1 MGAFINL
8 LIEGRLYAQIFGI
21 LMILIMMYAERST
34 PEKIPLWTFV
44 FMALPILGTLAY
56 LMIGQTFYAEHT
68 FKIKGVSDK
77 ALAKAEKFD
86 EYLIES
92 DITTLDEDTTKVIR
106 AIKSVGGSVYSNNN
120 DIQLFTDGNDFFEKM
135 FEDIRN
141 AKHFI
146 HLEYF
151 ILRNDQL
158 GNELMELITEKAHEG
173 LDVRLV
179 IDYLG
184 IKQKELMEP
193 IHEFRAAGGK
203 FTTFHR
209 MATVLLSPKKNN
221 RNHRKLTIIDGDI
234 AYCGGYNI
242 GDEYLGKGEFGNWRD
257 SGVRIRGGGCIPI
270 NIRFLKDWNYAYR
283 KSTENID
290 MEKMFRKSMF
300 TPYGEE
306 RMQLVSGGPDIAWK
320 NPVRLQYL
328 EMIRVAKRKIW
339 IHTPYLIPN
348 DSLVDGLLLAAASGV
363 DVRIIIPDRP
373 DHYFVYWNNL
383 YFANKLMEG
392 GVRVY
397 HYNNGFVHSKTIVVD
412 DFFCSVG
419 SANMD
424 DRSLVHNFESN
435 AMIYSERIAK
445 EMTEAFEKDL
455 EFCTEYSCE
464 EYKKRTPMMKLK
476 ISISK
481 MFKTL
486 S

>member
-1 MGAFINL
+1 MGPFVEF
-8 LIEGRLYAQIFGI
+8 LIEGRMYAQIFGFF
-21 LMILIMMYAERST
+21 MLIIMFYAERT
-34 PEKIPLWTFV
+34 NPEKIPLWTFA
-44 FMALPILGTLAY
+44 FIAFPILGTLAY
-56 LMIGQTFYAEHT
+56 LVIGQTFYSEHT
-68 FKIKGVSDK
+68 FKIKGIGDR
-77 ALAKAEKFD
+77 ALAEAEAFND
-86 EYLIES
+86 YLIECEEVL
-92 DITTLDEDTTKVIR
+92 LDADHAKVIK
-106 AIKSVGGSVYSNNN
+106 AIRNVGGSVYSNNN
-120 DIQLFTDGNDFFEKM
+120 EITLYTDGNEFFDKM

-141 AKHFI
+141 AKKYI

-151 ILRNDQL
+151 ILRDDEL
-158 GNELMELITEKAHEG
+158 GNRFMDLITEKAAEG
-173 LDVRLV
+173 VDVRLV

-184 IKQKELMEP
+184 FQKELLDP
-193 IHEFRAAGGK
+193 IRDFKEAGGK

-209 MATVLLSPKKNN
+209 VPTLLLSPKKNN
-221 RNHRKLTIIDGDI
+221 RNHRKLTIVDGEI

-283 KSTENID
+283 KSSEVMNIKD
-290 MEKMFRKSMF
+290 MFPSAIFEA
-300 TPYGEE
+300 YGED

-328 EMIRVAKRKIW
+328 EMIRVAKNRIW

-348 DSLVDGLLLAAASGV
+348 DSIIDGLHLAAATGV

-373 DHYFVYWNNL
+373 DHMFVYWNNL
-383 YFANKLMEG
+383 FCANRLMEG
-392 GVRVY
+392 GVHVY
-397 HYNNGFVHSKTIVVD
+397 HYHNGFVHSKTFVVD
-412 DFFCSVG
+412 DMFCSVG
-419 SANMD
+419 SANLD

-445 EMTEAFEKDL
+445 EMADAFEKDL
-455 EFCTEYSCE
+455 EHCTEYSCE
-464 EYKKRTPMMKLK
+464 EYAKRTNMMKLK

-481 MFKTL
+481 LFKSL